1 MKKDPALPPRVF
13 EHGRWYRIVVAQG
26 KKRVPHRLSLIKD
39 GLPALWRAYRAF
51 SDEADSLYLMPAL
64 IADWEDEVLA
74 RRRPATQADTGR
86 MLARVSQAFAE
97 FKPDEPQPPHCT
109 DFLAEWADKPR
120 SFNKYR
126 GLLRELFRFAIE
138 KGRRPLGTDPVGG
151 VIRTKTD
158 KPRERCPSTS
168 ELRRMKVACLYGPS
182 GGRVSR
188 RARTRT
194 GLTMA
199 AFIEVAY
206 LTGQDVGRIVLL
218 RESASDDENEPFITA
233 EGLSFRRSKTGGRV
247 VIEWTP
253 RLRAAVAA
261 LKRMKAERALSKR
274 MQHRPAPHPYLFC
287 KHDGT
292 PLDYEA
298 MSNAWQRGMARFV
311 AAGGQRFMAR
321 DIRARA
327 LTDKDARHGRQ
338 AANAMGTHT
347 TEGQTADYIRHKSPR
362 KTKATA

>member
-13 EHGRWYRIVVAQG
+13 PHGAWYRIAVANG
-26 KKRVPHRLSLIKD
+26 KRREWTKLSKIAA

-51 SDEADSLYLMPAL
+51 ESADAALYLMPAL
-64 IADWEDEVLA
+64 IADWQDEVGA
-74 RRRPATQADTGR
+74 RHAPSTRADEARMCLKVATG
-86 MLARVSQAFAE
+86 FAE
-97 FKPDEPQPPHCT
+97 FKPDEPQPPDCVK
-109 DFLAEWADKPR
+109 FLQTWADAPR

-126 GLLRELFRFAIE
+126 ALLRELFRYAIE
-138 KGRRPLGTDPVGG
+138 KGRRPVGTNPVDG
-151 VIRTKTD
+151 VIRTKAD

-168 ELRRMKVACLYGPS
+168 ELRRMKVACLYGLS
-182 GGRVSR
+182 GGRQSR
-188 RARTRT
+188 AARTRT

-218 RESASDDENEPFITA
+218 RATKGEDPNEPFLTE
-233 EGLSFRRSKTGGRV
+233 EGISFRRSKTGGRV

-261 LKRMKAERALSKR
+261 LQALKVERRRKTKRPML
-274 MQHRPAPHPYLFC
+274 HPYLFT
-287 KHDGT
+287 KQDGS

-298 MSNAWQRGMARFV
+298 MSNAWQRGMARFIE
-311 AAGGQRFMAR
+311 AGGVRFMAR

-327 LTDKDARHGRQ
+327 LTDKDAREGR
-338 AANAMGTHT
+338 AEANAMGTHT
-347 TEGQTADYIRHKSPR
+347 TEGQTVRYVRHKVAR